1 MNKTFD
7 CLKMKNDLQEKL
19 WNEGGKSIVGLKK
32 ILFDKQNNILFNFF
46 KDGNYNEITSNKHK
60 VV

>member
-19 WNEGGKSIVGLKK
+19 WNDGGKSIEGLKK
-32 ILFDKQNNILFNFF
+32 ILFDKQSNDLYNFF
-46 KDGNYNEITSNKHK
+46 KERANKELK
-60 VV
+60 ALELEVF

>member
-19 WNEGGKSIVGLKK
+19 WNDGGKSIEGLKK
-32 ILFDKQNNILFNFF
+32 ILFDKQSNDLYNFF
-46 KDGNYNEITSNKHK
+46 KERELKEIKANQFET
-60 VV
+60 V

>member
-19 WNEGGKSIVGLKK
+19 WNEGGKSIEGLKK
-32 ILFDKQNNILFNFF
+32 ILFDKQSKDLYNFF
-46 KDGNYNEITSNKHK
+46 KERMSNEQKSKELELI
-60 VV
+60 